1 MTPPVTCRPWNPVT
15 RKKVV
20 PKREAPH
27 GLPLMCRPRWIRWVH
42 SYAWRLTKMAPPR
55 AVRKRNILHFE
66 RSPFPSHSSP
76 FTIVTLE
83 QISRNVISAVRL
95 MPSTSYGLGQSALV
109 ARIAPYPA
117 SSVPK
122 PTASPARK
130 IHIPSFPQLSGVR
143 GVSAGSIAECTEAA
157 LMSSPWARGRMAS
170 QQIHRDVEDRP
181 EADDEV
187 PEHRAR
193 LDGRRPALRV
203 AATRGADERDAE
215 PDQGAEDVPAV
226 RRDQRAEGPHV
237 GARGDGEHVPEQS
250 HPLIALHEEEERAE
264 TRREGEPPHRPDL
277 LPARQGANRRDH
289 RDARR
294 EQHERVDTRHPD
306 RQARLG
312 GRGPERLAE
321 PQHEQRRD
329 ERREEHGLTADQ
341 EQDREPEIVEG
352 GPSLGRLALGPV
364 TAAGRRRRQDRT
376 VRPARD
382 RPRGRRPDGDGGRHQ
397 RIPTRKATTTSP
409 PMIRRST
416 RSVCRFRVPLVILCR
431 RP

>member
-143 GVSAGSIAECTEAA
+143 GASAGSIAECTEAA

-215 PDQGAEDVPAV
+215 PDQGAEDVQAV
-226 RRDQRAEGPHV
+226 GPDQRVEGPTV
-237 GARGDGEHVPEQS
+237 GARGDGEPVPEQS
-250 HPLIALHEEEERAE
+250 HPLVALHEEEERAE
-264 TRREGEPPHRPDL
+264 ARREGEPPRRPDL
-277 LPARQGANRRDH
+277 LPARQGADRRDH

-321 PQHEQRRD
+321 AEPEQRRGD
-329 ERREEHGLTADQ
+329 RR
-341 EQDREPEIVEG
+341 G
-352 GPSLGRLALGPV
+352 GTG
-364 TAAGRRRRQDRT
+364 
-376 VRPARD
+376 
-382 RPRGRRPDGDGGRHQ
+382 
-397 RIPTRKATTTSP
+397 
-409 PMIRRST
+409 
-416 RSVCRFRVPLVILCR
+416 
-431 RP
+431 